1 MTRTMTFILGCNV
14 ITMLLAA
21 SACYFAFEARKQA
34 RFASYAAD
42 RASESSSDAM
52 KAISRV
58 AQQVDVVSATSLRIE
73 DQLGRHVLY
82 SR

>member
-1 MTRTMTFILGCNV
+1 MTRTMTFILACNV
-14 ITMLLAA
+14 ITMLLTA
-21 SACYFAFEARKQA
+21 SACYFAFDARKQA
-34 RFASYAAD
+34 RYASYDAD
-42 RASESSSDAM
+42 QASENSRDAM